1 MSDTLNIENEIKIID
16 ENLEVLNWN
25 IERAEALN
33 RLLNGTPK
41 KGDFHIVMIEGFLEI
56 EANRV
61 FSLLTHPLTIKPEDK
76 NSYLSQLDTV
86 KNLSRYLG
94 SPEYKGTI
102 NIVAANSKMD
112 VDALTKQKQD
122 LLAGKGE

>member
-1 MSDTLNIENEIKIID
+1 MSEILNIDEQIEIID
-16 ENLEVLNWN
+16 KDLEVLEWN
-25 IERAEALN
+25 IQRAKALDK
-33 RLLNGTPK
+33 LMGMEEFQL
-41 KGDFHIVMIEGFLEI
+41 VMIEGYLEI

-61 FSLLTHPLTIKPEDK
+61 FSLLTHPLTVKPDDTK
-76 NSYLSQLDTV
+76 SYLSQLDTI

-102 NIVAANSKMD
+102 NILAVNSAKD
-112 VDALTKQKQD
+112 RDILIKQKQE